1 MEVNPLCF
9 SDGLI
14 LDGDQNAIVVVY
26 DHGQPTTYALE
37 CPRWI
42 KYLKDRG
49 LLDAHSINMPS
60 VQDASMSDTSLLE
73 EKEQCEEGVA
83 SSSSTKRKKCEPGLE
98 EN

>member
-1 MEVNPLCF
+1 MDVNPLCF

-14 LDGDQNAIVVVY
+14 LGGDQNAIVVVY

-73 EKEQCEEGVA
+73 EQEQCEEA
-83 SSSSTKRKKCEPGLE
+83 LL
-98 EN
+98 